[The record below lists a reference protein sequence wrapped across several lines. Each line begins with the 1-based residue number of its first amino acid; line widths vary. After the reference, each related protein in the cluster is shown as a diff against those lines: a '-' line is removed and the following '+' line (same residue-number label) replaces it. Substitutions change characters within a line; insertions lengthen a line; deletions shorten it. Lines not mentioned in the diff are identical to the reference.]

1 MKKFANLVCALLCL
15 FVAHAPLA
23 GAAQAAQAAQATRVL
38 QGLVVRVS
46 DGDSITVLDADKRQ
60 HKIRLQGI
68 DAPEKAQAFGQ
79 KSKES
84 LANMVYQKTVQVHWT
99 KKDRFGRTVGQVLLG
114 GVDVCLEQ
122 VKRGMAWHYKAYQRE
137 QKAADR
143 ALYDRAQTR
152 AREQGVGLWQDRAPV
167 EPWAFRREKRGA
179 AAS

>member
-1 MKKFANLVCALLCL
+1 MKKFATLICALLCA
-15 FVAHAPLA
+15 FVVHAPLA
-23 GAAQAAQAAQATRVL
+23 SAAQAAQATHVL

-68 DAPEKAQAFGQ
+68 DAPEKKQAFGQ

-84 LANMVYQKTVQVHWT
+84 LANMVYQKTVEVHWR
-99 KKDRFGRTVGQVLLG
+99 KKDRYGRTIGQVVSG

-143 ALYDRAQTR
+143 ALYDRAQTL

-167 EPWAFRREKRGA
+167 EPWAFRREKRRA